1 VPARIDYDHRQHAV
15 YAQGRALPEA
25 AMAAWMR
32 VFAACAPARRPLTV
46 ADLGSGT
53 GRFTPRLAR
62 AFGGPVYGIEPS
74 ARMRAVAG
82 QSARHP
88 AVTYLGGRAE
98 QIPLAAA
105 SCDLVLMYLILHHIQ
120 DRPAAARE
128 IARVLRPGGRLLIQS
143 DFPGT
148 SPPRRYWHRY
158 FPGARAIETALFP
171 TLGQTCAAFGAA
183 GFRYVSL
190 NHVQIQQAA
199 SLGDYLARL
208 RLRAI
213 STFERMTDQQITA
226 GFAAL
231 EADAAAETQ
240 PRPVVET
247 ATLLVLAINPQLASR
262 DRHQLYP
269 T

>member
-1 VPARIDYDHRQHAV
+1 MPAGIDYDHRQHAV
-15 YAQGRALPEA
+15 DTRGRALPDA
-25 AMAAWMR
+25 AMA
-32 VFAACAPARRPLTV
+32 VFAAHAPARRPLTV

-53 GRFTPRLAR
+53 GRFTPRLAW

-74 ARMRAVAG
+74 ARMRTVAG

-88 AVTYLGGRAE
+88 AVTYLAGRAE
-98 QIPLAAA
+98 QIPLPSA
-105 SCDLVLMYLILHHIQ
+105 SCDLVLMYLVWHHVQ
-120 DRPAAARE
+120 DRTAAARE
-128 IARVLRPGGRLLIQS
+128 IARVLRPGGRLLIRS

-158 FPGARAIETALFP
+158 FPAARAIETALFP
-171 TLGQTCAAFGAA
+171 TLGQTCTTFGAA
-183 GFRYVSL
+183 GFRDVSL
-190 NHVQIQQAA
+190 NHVQTRQAA

-213 STFERMTDQQITA
+213 STFERMDDQQITA

-240 PRPVVET
+240 SRPVVET
-247 ATLLVLAINPQLASR
+247 ATLLVLAIDPPPPSHDGLSNTPG
-262 DRHQLYP
+262 
-269 T
+269 